1 MTSRCQTSNHLINQK
16 GFRIGAIALAL
27 MAIVLPACANN
38 QPEVTAP
45 ETTER
50 RADQGPITQ
59 DEQNV
64 TINEVNNNLEELIGQ
79 TVTVRSEAEVTE
91 EPNSFLLTDDTLFGS
106 EDVLVLNASGV
117 PFLLPADQDIEV
129 QVTGE
134 VRQFM
139 VNEVNEEFNL
149 NLDPAQYAEY
159 DQQPVIFAESMALAP
174 EPGELTENPQAF
186 YQQPIAVE
194 GTVAEIRAPGIFTM
208 HNEELFGGEDLL
220 VLNVFPEKPVEEGE
234 TVTLVGELRPFVI
247 ADIEQDYDTN
257 WDAEV
262 IREVEAQYRQEPI
275 FVVRE
280 VYPSAQ

>member
-1 MTSRCQTSNHLINQK
+1 MTFPVQLNSSISTAILVRINFCDK
-16 GFRIGAIALAL
+16 GFRIGAIAFTL
-27 MAIVLPACANN
+27 MAILLPAILLPACANN

-91 EPNSFLLTDDTLFGS
+91 EPNSFLLT
-106 EDVLVLNASGV
+106 
-117 PFLLPADQDIEV
+117 
-129 QVTGE
+129 
-134 VRQFM
+134 
-139 VNEVNEEFNL
+139 
-149 NLDPAQYAEY
+149 
-159 DQQPVIFAESMALAP
+159 MALAP

-208 HNEELFGGEDLL
+208 HDEELFGGEDLL
-220 VLNVFPEKPVEEGE
+220 VLNVLPEKPVQEGE
-234 TVTLVGELRPFVI
+234 TVPHLP
-247 ADIEQDYDTN
+247 
-257 WDAEV
+257 
-262 IREVEAQYRQEPI
+262 PI
-275 FVVRE
+275 I
-280 VYPSAQ
+280 